1 MEARRT
7 PRRSRVAEAR
17 QTLEQSNPG
26 KAATLAELSK
36 QFWIIRVEQAKSI
49 ASRGDTSCGNMS
61 KKASARVPLEALKH
75 NII

>member
-49 ASRGDTSCGNMS
+49 DSRGDTSCVNMS
-61 KKASARVPLEALKH
+61 KKSKRKGSLRSAKA
-75 NII
+75 

>member
-61 KKASARVPLEALKH
+61 KKSKRKGSLRSAKA
-75 NII
+75 